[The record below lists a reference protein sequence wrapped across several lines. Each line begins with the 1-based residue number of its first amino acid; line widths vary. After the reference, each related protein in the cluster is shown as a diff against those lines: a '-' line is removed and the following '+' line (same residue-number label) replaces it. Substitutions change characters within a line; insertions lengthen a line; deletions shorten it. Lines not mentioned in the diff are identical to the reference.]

1 MGLGGNA
8 YNRTPILLN
17 HRSVRPMPDLPN
29 TDHLGA
35 VSDRAG
41 DPAPLGAATAQ
52 LKRLTVMQLLPELE
66 SGGVERGTIEIAAA
80 LQAAGHRAIV
90 VSGGGRMVAELEALG
105 VQHITLPIGKKSLWT
120 LRHVRTLRRLF
131 VAQGVDIVH
140 LRSRVPAWVGWLA
153 WRRMDPATRP
163 RLVTTVH
170 GPYSTNAYSAVM
182 LRGERVIAVSDMIV
196 DYIHLNY
203 PWVRPQRIHRIY
215 RGVDPAA
222 FPDGY
227 QPGAAWLAQ
236 WRNEFPQ
243 LRNRWVLTL
252 PGRITRWK
260 GQLDLLEIVARLKAE
275 GVPAHALIVGG
286 THPRKQR
293 FLTEIEAEI
302 AARGLSGEVT
312 LAGQRSDLREIMAVS
327 DVVLSLST
335 DPEAFGRVSLEA
347 LTLGRPVFGYA
358 HGGVG
363 EQLSAMYPAGAIRLR
378 DIDAAVSR
386 LRDWHAHGAPLVP
399 SERPFTLRAM
409 QDQTLSVYEELWR
422 SPREAR

>member
-1 MGLGGNA
+1 
-8 YNRTPILLN
+8 
-17 HRSVRPMPDLPN
+17 MPDLPN
-29 TDHLGA
+29 TDHLVA
-35 VSDRAG
+35 VSDRTG
-41 DPAPLGAATAQ
+41 GPAPLGTAAGWP
-52 LKRLTVMQLLPELE
+52 KKLTVMQLLPELE
-66 SGGVERGTIEIAAA
+66 SGGVERGTIEIAMA
-80 LQAAGHRAIV
+80 LKAAGHRAIV
-90 VSGGGRMVAELEALG
+90 VSAGGRMVAELEALG

-120 LRHVRTLRRLF
+120 LRYVSTLRRLF

-203 PWVRPQRIHRIY
+203 PWVAPQRIHRIY

-222 FPDGY
+222 FPEGY

-275 GVPAHALIVGG
+275 GVPVHALIVGG
-286 THPRKQR
+286 THPRKRR
-293 FLTEIEAEI
+293 FLIEIEAEI
-302 AARGLSGEVT
+302 AARGLGADVT
-312 LAGQRSDLREIMAVS
+312 LVGQRSDLREIMAVS

-347 LTLGRPVFGYA
+347 LTLGRPVLGYA

-363 EQLSAMYPAGAIRLR
+363 EQLSAMYPAGAIRLG

-399 SERPFTLRAM
+399 NERPFTLRAM
-409 QDQTLSVYEELWR
+409 QDQTLAVYEELWR
-422 SPREAR
+422 SPRVLAK

>member
-29 TDHLGA
+29 TDHLVA
-35 VSDRAG
+35 ISDRAG
-41 DPAPLGAATAQ
+41 GPASLGTAVECP
-52 LKRLTVMQLLPELE
+52 KRLTVMQLVPELE
-66 SGGVERGTIEIAAA
+66 SGGVERGTIEIAVA
-80 LQAAGHRAIV
+80 LKAAGHRPVV

-120 LRHVRTLRRLF
+120 LRLVRTLRRLF

-196 DYIHLNY
+196 DYIRQNY
-203 PWVRPQRIHRIY
+203 PWVEPQRIHRIY

-222 FPDGY
+222 FPEGY
-227 QPGAAWLAQ
+227 QPGSAWLAQ
-236 WRNEFPQ
+236 WRTQFPQ

-275 GVPAHALIVGG
+275 GVPVLGHASSQTTVPDRDRGG
-286 THPRKQR
+286 DRRARPGGGRDPRRAAWR
-293 FLTEIEAEI
+293 F
-302 AARGLSGEVT
+302 ARNHG
-312 LAGQRSDLREIMAVS
+312 GQRCGAVVVDRSGGLRSRQSGGADSWTPCARLCPRGRWRAAFSHVS
-327 DVVLSLST
+327 
-335 DPEAFGRVSLEA
+335 GRSNQA
-347 LTLGRPVFGYA
+347 AGY
-358 HGGVG
+358 
-363 EQLSAMYPAGAIRLR
+363 
-378 DIDAAVSR
+378 
-386 LRDWHAHGAPLVP
+386 
-399 SERPFTLRAM
+399 
-409 QDQTLSVYEELWR
+409 
-422 SPREAR
+422 